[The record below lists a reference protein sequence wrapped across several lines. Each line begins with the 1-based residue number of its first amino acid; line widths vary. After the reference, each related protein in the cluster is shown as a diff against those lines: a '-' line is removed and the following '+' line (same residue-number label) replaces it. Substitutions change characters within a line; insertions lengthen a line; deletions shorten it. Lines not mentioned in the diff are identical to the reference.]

1 MFLTPEQ
8 VAQTRESTLKNLLG
22 LSSTCFATSQRLTD
36 LFSAASRDA
45 LHIGSK
51 QVAQFGHGQLD
62 SLTAFPASLWL
73 ENSARTTKLLD
84 AAYEILGEAH
94 KSLIQSTEAQV
105 RAFDQI
111 VFATLNRAAKNS
123 PWEGEIALEAM
134 RTTLESAEQTLHG
147 MSAAAIETVEL
158 AADEMHQVA
167 ESIKENKPTTR
178 PNGRGRTTSR

>member
-1 MFLTPEQ
+1 MFLPPEL
-8 VAQTRESTLKNLLG
+8 VAQTRESTLNNLLG
-22 LSSTCFATSQRLTD
+22 LSTTCFAASQRLTD

-62 SLTAFPASLWL
+62 SLTTFPAALWL

-94 KSLIQSTEAQV
+94 KSLITSAEAQV

-111 VFATLNRAAKNS
+111 VFATINRAAKNS
-123 PWEGEIALEAM
+123 PWEAEVALTAM

-158 AADEMHQVA
+158 AENEVHQVA
-167 ESIKENKPTTR
+167 ENLKENRPGTR
-178 PNGRGRTTSR
+178 PNGRGRTTTR